1 MGPLCADIPEQ
12 CNVNPY
18 RLGDFVFSR
27 FAREAEV
34 SSSWNPLVDCSF
46 GGAALF
52 APSDVYE
59 HSNRDHL
66 NNIAHGHGFHNRH
79 WGLPGLVKSYFCK
92 TLAFS
97 LSPWA
102 PCRACIEGVCF
113 PSCVVA
119 WTSCNS

>member
-59 HSNRDHL
+59 HWVGAHACAEGGSSTPSTATLPSTATSTRTETISTTSLTATGSTTDTS
-66 NNIAHGHGFHNRH
+66 IASTG
-79 WGLPGLVKSYFCK
+79 
-92 TLAFS
+92 
-97 LSPWA
+97 
-102 PCRACIEGVCF
+102 
-113 PSCVVA
+113 
-119 WTSCNS
+119 